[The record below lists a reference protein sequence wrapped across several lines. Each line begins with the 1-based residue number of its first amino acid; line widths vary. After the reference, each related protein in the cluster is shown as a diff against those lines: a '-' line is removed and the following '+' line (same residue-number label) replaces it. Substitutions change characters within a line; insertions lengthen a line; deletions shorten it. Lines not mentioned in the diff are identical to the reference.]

1 MKYYMH
7 IGGQQVGPYE
17 ENELPSHGLTAS
29 TMVWREGMP
38 DWVAA
43 SQVPELSHLLPPS
56 QQPPSYQ
63 PQSGYG
69 PQPGYGPQQPYG
81 VQPPMPDT
89 YMVWA
94 VLVTVFCC
102 LPFGIVSIVKA
113 SQVSSLYSQG
123 RYQEAVAASEAAKKW
138 AIWSAIVGVV
148 LSIIVIL
155 LQIAGIG
162 LLGTA
167 ALAGSDF

>member
-63 PQSGYG
+63 PQ
-69 PQPGYGPQQPYG
+69 PGYGPQQPYG
-81 VQPPMPDT
+81 ARPPMPDT

-113 SQVSSLYSQG
+113 SQVSSLYKQG

-138 AIWSAIVGVV
+138 AIWSAVAGVV
-148 LSIIVIL
+148 LSIIGFFL
-155 LQIAGIG
+155 G
-162 LLGTA
+162 LYGS
-167 ALAGSDF
+167 LAGF

>member
-43 SQVPELSHLLPPS
+43 SQVPELSHLLPPI

-63 PQSGYG
+63 PQPS
-69 PQPGYGPQQPYG
+69 YGPQQPYG

-138 AIWSAIVGVV
+138 AIWSAIAGVV
-148 LSIIVIL
+148 LSIIGFFL
-155 LQIAGIG
+155 G
-162 LLGTA
+162 LYSS
-167 ALAGSDF
+167 LAGF

>member
-63 PQSGYG
+63 PQ
-69 PQPGYGPQQPYG
+69 PGYGPQQPYG
-81 VQPPMPDT
+81 ARPPMPDT

-138 AIWSAIVGVV
+138 AIWSAVAGVV
-148 LSIIVIL
+148 ISIMVIV
-155 LQIAGIG
+155 LQIVGIG

>member
-63 PQSGYG
+63 PQ
-69 PQPGYGPQQPYG
+69 PGYGPQQPYG
-81 VQPPMPDT
+81 AQPPMPDT

-94 VLVTVFCC
+94 ILATLLCC

-113 SQVSSLYSQG
+113 SQVSSLYNQG

-148 LSIIVIL
+148 LSIIGFFL
-155 LQIAGIG
+155 G
-162 LLGTA
+162 LYSS
-167 ALAGSDF
+167 LAGF

>member
-56 QQPPSYQ
+56 QQPPTYQ
-63 PQSGYG
+63 PQPS
-69 PQPGYGPQQPYG
+69 YGPQQPYG
-81 VQPPMPDT
+81 ARPPMPDT

-123 RYQEAVAASEAAKKW
+123 RYQESVAASEAAKKW
-138 AIWSAIVGVV
+138 AIWSAVAGVV
-148 LSIIVIL
+148 ISIIVIV
-155 LQIAGIG
+155 LQIVGIG

-167 ALAGSDF
+167 ALAGSEF

>member
-7 IGGQQVGPYE
+7 TGGQQLGPFE
-17 ENELPSHGLTAS
+17 ESELPSHGLTAS
-29 TMVWREGMP
+29 TMVWCEGMP

-63 PQSGYG
+63 PQPS
-69 PQPGYGPQQPYG
+69 YGPQQPYG
-81 VQPPMPDT
+81 AQPPMPDT

-113 SQVSSLYSQG
+113 SQVSTLYYQG
-123 RYQEAVAASEAAKKW
+123 NYAEARAASRAARNW
-138 AIWSAIVGVV
+138 AIASAVSSGAIVLVYVAVFFG
-148 LSIIVIL
+148 
-155 LQIAGIG
+155 
-162 LLGTA
+162 A
-167 ALAGSDF
+167 ALIGQL

>member
-1 MKYYMH
+1 MHCVFSKTIPSMKYYMH

-29 TMVWREGMP
+29 TMVWCEGMP

-63 PQSGYG
+63 PQ
-69 PQPGYGPQQPYG
+69 PGYGPQQPYG
-81 VQPPMPDT
+81 AQPPMPDT

-94 VLVTVFCC
+94 ILATLLCC

-113 SQVSSLYSQG
+113 SQVSSLYNQG

-138 AIWSAIVGVV
+138 AIWSAVAGVV
-148 LSIIVIL
+148 LSIIGFFL
-155 LQIAGIG
+155 G
-162 LLGTA
+162 LYGS
-167 ALAGSDF
+167 LAGF

>member
-43 SQVPELSHLLPPS
+43 SQVPELSHLLPPI

-63 PQSGYG
+63 PQPS
-69 PQPGYGPQQPYG
+69 YGPQQPYG

-123 RYQEAVAASEAAKKW
+123 RYQESVAASEAAKKW
-138 AIWSAIVGVV
+138 AIWSAVAGVV
-148 LSIIVIL
+148 ISIIVIV
-155 LQIAGIG
+155 LQIVGIG

-167 ALAGSDF
+167 ALAGSEF

>member
-43 SQVPELSHLLPPS
+43 SQVPELSHLLPPN
-56 QQPPSYQ
+56 QQPPTYQ
-63 PQSGYG
+63 QQPSYG
-69 PQPGYGPQQPYG
+69 PPPGYGPQQPYG
-81 VQPPMPDT
+81 ARPPMPDT
-89 YMVWA
+89 YLVWA
-94 VLVTVFCC
+94 ILATLLCC

-113 SQVSSLYSQG
+113 SQVSTLYYQG
-123 RYQEAVAASEAAKKW
+123 NYAEARAASRAARNW
-138 AIWSAIVGVV
+138 AIASAVSSGAIVLVYVAVFFGAV
-148 LSIIVIL
+148 L
-155 LQIAGIG
+155 IG
-162 LLGTA
+162 QL
-167 ALAGSDF
+167 

>member
-63 PQSGYG
+63 PQ
-69 PQPGYGPQQPYG
+69 PGYGPQQPYG
-81 VQPPMPDT
+81 ARPPMPDT

-138 AIWSAIVGVV
+138 AIWSAVAGVV
-148 LSIIVIL
+148 ISIIVIV
-155 LQIAGIG
+155 LQIVGIG

>member
-63 PQSGYG
+63 PQPS
-69 PQPGYGPQQPYG
+69 YGPQQPYG

-94 VLVTVFCC
+94 ILATLLCC

-113 SQVSSLYSQG
+113 SQVSSLYNQG

-138 AIWSAIVGVV
+138 AIWSAIAGVV
-148 LSIIVIL
+148 LSIIGFFL
-155 LQIAGIG
+155 G
-162 LLGTA
+162 LYGS
-167 ALAGSDF
+167 LAGF

>member
-63 PQSGYG
+63 PQ
-69 PQPGYGPQQPYG
+69 PGYGPQQPYG
-81 VQPPMPDT
+81 ARPPMPDT

-138 AIWSAIVGVV
+138 AIWSAIAGVV
-148 LSIIVIL
+148 ISIIVIV
-155 LQIAGIG
+155 LQIVGIG

>member
-7 IGGQQVGPYE
+7 TGGQQLGPFE
-17 ENELPSHGLTAS
+17 ESELPSHGLTAS

-63 PQSGYG
+63 PQ
-69 PQPGYGPQQPYG
+69 PGYGPQQPYG
-81 VQPPMPDT
+81 ARPPMPDT

-94 VLVTVFCC
+94 ILVTVLCC

-113 SQVSSLYSQG
+113 SQVSSLYYQG
-123 RYQEAVAASEAAKKW
+123 NYAEARAASRAARNW
-138 AIWSAIVGVV
+138 AIASAVSSGAIVLVYVAVFFGAV
-148 LSIIVIL
+148 L
-155 LQIAGIG
+155 IG
-162 LLGTA
+162 QL
-167 ALAGSDF
+167 

>member
-7 IGGQQVGPYE
+7 IGGQPVGPYE

-63 PQSGYG
+63 PQ
-69 PQPGYGPQQPYG
+69 PGYGPQQPYG

-113 SQVSSLYSQG
+113 SQVSSLYNQG

-148 LSIIVIL
+148 LSIIVIV
-155 LQIAGIG
+155 LQIVGIG

>member
-29 TMVWREGMP
+29 TMVWCEGMP

-43 SQVPELSHLLPPS
+43 SQVPELSHLLPPI

-63 PQSGYG
+63 

-81 VQPPMPDT
+81 ARPPMPAT
-89 YMVWA
+89 YLVWA
-94 VLVTVFCC
+94 ILATLLCC
-102 LPFGIVSIVKA
+102 MPFGIVSIVKA
-113 SQVSSLYSQG
+113 SQVSSLYYQG
-123 RYQEAVAASEAAKKW
+123 NYAEARAASRAARNW
-138 AIWSAIVGVV
+138 AIASAVSSGAIVLVYVAVFFGTV
-148 LSIIVIL
+148 L
-155 LQIAGIG
+155 IG
-162 LLGTA
+162 QL
-167 ALAGSDF
+167 

>member
-63 PQSGYG
+63 

-167 ALAGSDF
+167 ALAGFDF

>member
-63 PQSGYG
+63 PQ
-69 PQPGYGPQQPYG
+69 PGYGPQQPYG

-113 SQVSSLYSQG
+113 SQVSSLYNQG

-148 LSIIVIL
+148 LSIIGFFL
-155 LQIAGIG
+155 G
-162 LLGTA
+162 LYGS
-167 ALAGSDF
+167 LAGF

>member
-43 SQVPELSHLLPPS
+43 SQVPELSHLLPPI

-63 PQSGYG
+63 PQPS
-69 PQPGYGPQQPYG
+69 YGPQQPYG

-138 AIWSAIVGVV
+138 AIWSAVAGVV
-148 LSIIVIL
+148 ISIIVIV
-155 LQIAGIG
+155 LQIVGIG

>member
-63 PQSGYG
+63 PQ
-69 PQPGYGPQQPYG
+69 PGYGPQQPYG
-81 VQPPMPDT
+81 AQPPMPDT

-94 VLVTVFCC
+94 ILATLLCC

-113 SQVSSLYSQG
+113 SQVSSLYNQG

-138 AIWSAIVGVV
+138 AIWSAVAGVV
-148 LSIIVIL
+148 LSIIGFFL
-155 LQIAGIG
+155 G
-162 LLGTA
+162 LYGS
-167 ALAGSDF
+167 LAGL

>member
-43 SQVPELSHLLPPS
+43 SQVPELSHLLPPI

-63 PQSGYG
+63 

-81 VQPPMPDT
+81 ARPPMPAT
-89 YMVWA
+89 YLVWA
-94 VLVTVFCC
+94 ILATLLCC
-102 LPFGIVSIVKA
+102 MPFGIVSIVKA

-138 AIWSAIVGVV
+138 AIWSAVAGVV
-148 LSIIVIL
+148 ISIIVIV
-155 LQIAGIG
+155 LQIVGIG

-167 ALAGSDF
+167 ALAGSEF

>member
-63 PQSGYG
+63 Q
-69 PQPGYGPQQPYG
+69 QPSYGPQQPYG
-81 VQPPMPDT
+81 AQPPMPDT

-138 AIWSAIVGVV
+138 AIWSAVAGVV
-148 LSIIVIL
+148 LSVI
-155 LQIAGIG
+155 GFFIG
-162 LLGTA
+162 LFSS
-167 ALAGSDF
+167 LAGL

>member
-56 QQPPSYQ
+56 QQPPGYQ
-63 PQSGYG
+63 QQS
-69 PQPGYGPQQPYG
+69 GYGPQQPYG
-81 VQPPMPDT
+81 ARPPMPDT
-89 YMVWA
+89 YLVWA
-94 VLVTVFCC
+94 ILATLLCC

-113 SQVSSLYSQG
+113 SQVSSLYYQG
-123 RYQEAVAASEAAKKW
+123 NYAEARAASRAARNW
-138 AIWSAIVGVV
+138 AIASAVSSGAIVLVYVAVFFGAV
-148 LSIIVIL
+148 L
-155 LQIAGIG
+155 IG
-162 LLGTA
+162 QL
-167 ALAGSDF
+167 

>member
-63 PQSGYG
+63 PQ
-69 PQPGYGPQQPYG
+69 PGYGPQQPYG

-113 SQVSSLYSQG
+113 SQVSSLYYQG
-123 RYQEAVAASEAAKKW
+123 NYAEARAASRAARNW
-138 AIWSAIVGVV
+138 AIASAVSSGAIVLVYVAVFFGAV
-148 LSIIVIL
+148 L
-155 LQIAGIG
+155 IG
-162 LLGTA
+162 QL
-167 ALAGSDF
+167 

>member
-43 SQVPELSHLLPPS
+43 NQVPELSHLLPPS

-63 PQSGYG
+63 PQ
-69 PQPGYGPQQPYG
+69 PGYGPQQPYG
-81 VQPPMPDT
+81 ARPPMPDT

-94 VLVTVFCC
+94 ILATLLCC

-113 SQVSSLYSQG
+113 SQVSTLYYQG
-123 RYQEAVAASEAAKKW
+123 NYAEARAASRAARNW
-138 AIWSAIVGVV
+138 AIASAVSSGAIVLVYVAVFFGAV
-148 LSIIVIL
+148 L
-155 LQIAGIG
+155 IG
-162 LLGTA
+162 QL
-167 ALAGSDF
+167 

>member
-43 SQVPELSHLLPPS
+43 SQVPELSHLLPPI
-56 QQPPSYQ
+56 QQPPGYQ
-63 PQSGYG
+63 PQSD
-69 PQPGYGPQQPYG
+69 YGPQQPYG
-81 VQPPMPDT
+81 ARPPMPDT
-89 YMVWA
+89 YLVWA
-94 VLVTVFCC
+94 ILATLLCC

-113 SQVSSLYSQG
+113 SQVSSLYYQG
-123 RYQEAVAASEAAKKW
+123 NYAEARAASRAARNW
-138 AIWSAIVGVV
+138 AIASAVSSGAIVLVYVAVFFGAV
-148 LSIIVIL
+148 L
-155 LQIAGIG
+155 IG
-162 LLGTA
+162 QL
-167 ALAGSDF
+167 

>member
-56 QQPPSYQ
+56 QQPPGYQ
-63 PQSGYG
+63 

-81 VQPPMPDT
+81 AQPPMPDT

-94 VLVTVFCC
+94 VLVTVLCC

-113 SQVSSLYSQG
+113 SQVSSLYNQG

-138 AIWSAIVGVV
+138 AIWSAVAGVV
-148 LSIIVIL
+148 ISIIVIV
-155 LQIAGIG
+155 LQIVGIG

>member
-63 PQSGYG
+63 PQ
-69 PQPGYGPQQPYG
+69 PGYGPQQPYG
-81 VQPPMPDT
+81 ARPPMPDT

-138 AIWSAIVGVV
+138 AIWSAIAGVV
-148 LSIIVIL
+148 ISIMVIV
-155 LQIAGIG
+155 LQIVGIG

>member
-63 PQSGYG
+63 PQ
-69 PQPGYGPQQPYG
+69 PGYGPQQPYG
-81 VQPPMPDT
+81 AQPPMPDT

-94 VLVTVFCC
+94 VLVTVLCC

-113 SQVSSLYSQG
+113 SQVSSLYNQG

-148 LSIIVIL
+148 LSIIGFFL
-155 LQIAGIG
+155 G
-162 LLGTA
+162 LYGS
-167 ALAGSDF
+167 LAGL

>member
-29 TMVWREGMP
+29 TMVWCEGMP

-63 PQSGYG
+63 PQPS
-69 PQPGYGPQQPYG
+69 YGPQQPYG

-138 AIWSAIVGVV
+138 AIWSAVAGVV
-148 LSIIVIL
+148 ISIIVIV
-155 LQIAGIG
+155 LQIVGIG

-167 ALAGSDF
+167 ALAGSEF

>member
-17 ENELPSHGLTAS
+17 ENELLNHGLTPT
-29 TMVWREGMP
+29 TMVWHEGMP

-43 SQVPELSHLLPPS
+43 SQVPELSHLLPTG

-63 PQSGYG
+63 PQPQPQPSYG
-69 PQPGYGPQQPYG
+69 PQPQPQPGYGAQPA
-81 VQPPMPDT
+81 MPDT

-94 VLVTVFCC
+94 ILVTLLCC

-113 SQVSSLYSQG
+113 SQVSSLYHQG
-123 RYQEAVAASEAAKKW
+123 RYQEAVAASQDAKKW
-138 AIWSAIVGVV
+138 AMWGAIAGVV
-148 LSIIVIL
+148 GGVIGFFL
-155 LQIAGIG
+155 GFFSFMAG
-162 LLGTA
+162 L
-167 ALAGSDF
+167 

>member
-38 DWVAA
+38 DWVVA
-43 SQVPELSHLLPPS
+43 SQVPELGHLLPPI

-63 PQSGYG
+63 

-113 SQVSSLYSQG
+113 SQVSTLYYQG
-123 RYQEAVAASEAAKKW
+123 NYAEARAASRVARNW
-138 AIWSAIVGVV
+138 AIASAVSSGAIVLVYVAVFFGTV
-148 LSIIVIL
+148 L
-155 LQIAGIG
+155 IG
-162 LLGTA
+162 QL
-167 ALAGSDF
+167 

>member
-7 IGGQQVGPYE
+7 TGGQQLGPFE
-17 ENELPSHGLTAS
+17 ESELLSHGLTAS

-63 PQSGYG
+63 PQPS
-69 PQPGYGPQQPYG
+69 YGPQQPYG

-113 SQVSSLYSQG
+113 SQVSTLYYQG
-123 RYQEAVAASEAAKKW
+123 NYAEARAASRAARNW
-138 AIWSAIVGVV
+138 AIASAVSSGAIVLVYVAVFFGTV
-148 LSIIVIL
+148 L
-155 LQIAGIG
+155 IG
-162 LLGTA
+162 QL
-167 ALAGSDF
+167 

>member
-7 IGGQQVGPYE
+7 TGGQQLGPFE
-17 ENELPSHGLTAS
+17 ESELLSHGLTAS
-29 TMVWREGMP
+29 TMVWCEGMP

-63 PQSGYG
+63 PQ
-69 PQPGYGPQQPYG
+69 PGYGPQQPYG
-81 VQPPMPDT
+81 AQPPMPDT

-94 VLVTVFCC
+94 ILATLLCC

-113 SQVSSLYSQG
+113 SQVSTLYYQG
-123 RYQEAVAASEAAKKW
+123 NYAEARAASRAARNW
-138 AIWSAIVGVV
+138 AIASAVSSGAIVLVYVAVFFGAV
-148 LSIIVIL
+148 L
-155 LQIAGIG
+155 IG
-162 LLGTA
+162 QL
-167 ALAGSDF
+167 